1 MASDI
6 LSISEDLQDIIQG
19 NMENQVYHIQSLL
32 ADELDR
38 CKSKGNFYADNHI
51 KKMQV
56 IYKIE

>member
-19 NMENQVYHIQSLL
+19 NIENQVYHIQSLL

-38 CKSKGNFYADNHI
+38 CKSKGNSYADNHI
-51 KKMQV
+51 KKIQV